1 MARARF
7 IKPEFY
13 KHGDL
18 FDAERASGL
27 PLRLA
32 FAGLWT
38 QCDRAGRF
46 VWKPR
51 ELKLDVLPYDD
62 VDFADVLDALER
74 HGFLKSYVV
83 DGKRY
88 GVIPSLVDHQPFHK
102 NEPASKLPE
111 PPIETPVTPTNGERT
126 PAIGRLKPAK
136 DRPRRSTTVT
146 TTTTDTTAVTDTE
159 KEKRPADA
167 GSPPG
172 PRCDVFPRSTC
183 DALFEVWRSEVG
195 AVDYGLFRKKLR
207 PVFPTSYTESELA
220 EGIAVF
226 AMERGNQ
233 PSDKRQFWNPEKF
246 AGDVHEYVRLG
257 RQKGT
262 DDNGILT
269 ERGRIALLG
278 VPA

>member
-7 IKPEFY
+7 TKPEFY

-18 FDAERASGL
+18 FDAERSSGL

-74 HGFLKSYVV
+74 HGFLRSYVV

-102 NEPASKLPE
+102 NEPASKLPK
-111 PPIETPVTPTNGERT
+111 PPVETLATPTNDRPE
-126 PAIGRLKPAK
+126 PAIGRPTPVK
-136 DRPRRSTTVT
+136 DRPRRSTTTTVTDTVT
-146 TTTTDTTAVTDTE
+146 TTE
-159 KEKRPADA
+159 KEHRPADA
-167 GSPPG
+167 GSVSGKP
-172 PRCDVFPRSTC
+172 DLFPKATC
-183 DALFEVWRSEVG
+183 DALYAAWREHVG
-195 AVDYGLFRKKLR
+195 GVDYARFRKALKS
-207 PVFPTSYTESELA
+207 VFPTSHSVAELA
-220 EGIAVF
+220 EGIKVF
-226 AMERGNQ
+226 SESRISRPEKERQ
-233 PSDKRQFWNPEKF
+233 WWNPEKF

-257 RQKGT
+257 KQSLGE
-262 DDNGILT
+262 NGVPT
-269 ERGRIALLG
+269 ERGRLALAGL
-278 VPA
+278 